1 MDPAAAS
8 AVSVASAAG
17 PRDAGGN
24 ATFAR
29 LLDGPEAQGEVSMK
43 RTGRRLGMEG
53 RGINVGRVVE
63 LEAGEVISPV
73 CSCRCSRSVSSLSP
87 SLPSGQGKL
96 HTSFLVGPPVEALVS
111 PDTFATAKES
121 AHERNA
127 AGVLRRPLMAWL
139 ETLAFPL
146 ERNAAQAWHVG
157 GSERGDLPPLKGA
170 GRPCCRRWCSACGGE
185 C

>member
-1 MDPAAAS
+1 MKIS
-8 AVSVASAAG
+8 ILCG
-17 PRDAGGN
+17 
-24 ATFAR
+24 
-29 LLDGPEAQGEVSMK
+29 LLMAFVLSGCFTGIEN
-43 RTGRRLGMEG
+43 TGRITEKDVSRVRADKKSPEEIFFDTVHPADFQHWRPGKLFYVNDDNIRL
-53 RGINVGRVVE
+53 IFN
-63 LEAGEVISPV
+63 
-73 CSCRCSRSVSSLSP
+73 
-87 SLPSGQGKL
+87 PSGQGKL